1 LPDTLAVAQVAGS
14 PRAPAPAGEGG
25 RDSAGGVVED
35 GALIDRTAGRT
46 AGQSAGQSPGQTAAI
61 VRGAA
66 IPPDTALH
74 AAHPARLR
82 FAEVRVVVAASSD
95 LRWSAATRTLVL
107 VRGSLDVDGA
117 GGGVARVVTERFE
130 VELGD
135 VALTVDA
142 GAVRVH
148 RGRARIVDRERTLLA
163 HVESGATWRSSVP
176 SVAPAPAAAAHAA
189 GPSATT
195 LLADA
200 CSQLAAQD
208 YAAAER
214 TAERVLATSPSRG
227 DAAEARIFLADL
239 AQVSGALDRAVTRYL
254 AVAAEFADLP
264 VAESALYAAAR
275 VELRRSRTGAARAVL
290 ERYLARYPAGRYAD
304 DARREL
310 AQP

>member
-1 LPDTLAVAQVAGS
+1 
-14 PRAPAPAGEGG
+14 
-25 RDSAGGVVED
+25 
-35 GALIDRTAGRT
+35 
-46 AGQSAGQSPGQTAAI
+46 
-61 VRGAA
+61 
-66 IPPDTALH
+66 
-74 AAHPARLR
+74 PARLR
-82 FAEVRVVVAASSD
+82 FAAVHVVVAASSE

-107 VRGSLDVDGA
+107 MRGSLEVDGA
-117 GGGVARVVTERFE
+117 GAGVARVVTERFE

-148 RGRARIVDRERTLLA
+148 RGRARIVDRARTPLA
-163 HVESGATWRSSVP
+163 HVESGATWRPPVATP
-176 SVAPAPAAAAHAA
+176 VAPAPAAAPASAA
-189 GPSATT
+189 GPSAAA

-200 CSQLAAQD
+200 RAQLAAQD

-214 TAERVLATSPSRG
+214 TAERALATSPSRG

-239 AQVSGALDRAVTRYL
+239 AQASGALDRAVTRYL

-310 AQP
+310 ALP

>member
-1 LPDTLAVAQVAGS
+1 
-14 PRAPAPAGEGG
+14 
-25 RDSAGGVVED
+25 GVVED

-46 AGQSAGQSPGQTAAI
+46 VA
-61 VRGAA
+61 VERGAA

-82 FAEVRVVVAASSD
+82 FAAVHVVVAASSE

-107 VRGSLDVDGA
+107 VRGSLEVDGA
-117 GGGVARVVTERFE
+117 GAGVARVVTERFE

-148 RGRARIVDRERTLLA
+148 RGRARIVDRARTPLA
-163 HVESGATWRSSVP
+163 HVESGATWRPPVATP
-176 SVAPAPAAAAHAA
+176 VAAAPEAAPASAA
-189 GPSATT
+189 GPSATAPGPSAAA

-200 CSQLAAQD
+200 RAQLAAQD

-214 TAERVLATSPSRG
+214 TAERALATSPSRG

-239 AQVSGALDRAVTRYL
+239 AQASGALDRAVTRYL

-310 AQP
+310 ALP